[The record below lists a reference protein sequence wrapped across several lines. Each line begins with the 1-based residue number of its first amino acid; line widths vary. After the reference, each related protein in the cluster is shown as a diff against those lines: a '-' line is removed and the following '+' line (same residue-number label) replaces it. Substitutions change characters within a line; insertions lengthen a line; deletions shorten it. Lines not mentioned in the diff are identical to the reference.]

1 MRIKL
6 TEQTKR
12 FVESLEATD
21 RTKLIITEEA
31 IESSDEDMSK
41 KWDAFLVA
49 EFKNKMR
56 EIGEE
61 IKEFNKQLFIDH
73 PEYFEN

>member
-6 TEQTKR
+6 TEQAKR
-12 FVESLEATD
+12 FIESLEATD
-21 RTKLIITEEA
+21 KTKLVITEEA
-31 IESSDEDMSK
+31 IESSDEGMSE
-41 KWDAFLVA
+41 KWRAFLVV

-61 IKEFNKQLFIDH
+61 IKEFNQQLFMDH